1 MIKFFLKK
9 EVYGFIVIV
18 ILGFILTALSKAII
32 DKVLLKHKDT
42 HKIRRAKTYVILFE
56 RLAKIII
63 WVFVLIAL
71 LQLYG
76 FDVKA
81 FVTGLGIVSVIIGLA
96 LQDTLKDILGG
107 ITIISDDFY
116 AIGDYITYDNFT
128 GEVIDLSLRTTKI
141 KNFNNEVKCFTNR
154 NVSSVVNHS
163 KNKYICFLDFAVSY
177 EDDVE
182 KVEKSFLKIVQKIK
196 KMDKVSEED
205 VFYLGINK
213 LDNSCVCYRIQIAS
227 KYVDQF
233 IIRRKINEIVKNEFD
248 SEQIKIPYPQIE
260 VHDARIF

>member
-1 MIKFFLKK
+1 MLKFFLKK
-9 EVYGFIVIV
+9 EVYGFIIIV
-18 ILGFILTALSKAII
+18 ILGFILTFLSKKII
-32 DKVLLKHKDT
+32 DKVLLKQKDT

-56 RLAKIII
+56 KLAKILI
-63 WVFVLIAL
+63 WVIVLISL

-81 FVTGLGIVSVIIGLA
+81 FVTGLGIASVIIGLA

-116 AIGDYITYDNFT
+116 AIGDYITYDGFT

-141 KNFNNEVKCFTNR
+141 KNFSNEVKCLANR
-154 NVSSVVNHS
+154 NMSSVINHT
-163 KNKYICFLDFAVSY
+163 KNKYVCFLDFSVSY
-177 EDDVE
+177 EDDIE

-196 KMDKVSEED
+196 SLDKISAED

-213 LDNSCVCYRIQIAS
+213 LDESCVIYRLQIAS
-227 KYVDQF
+227 KYIDQF
-233 IIRRKINEIVKNEFD
+233 KLRRKINEIVKKEFD
-248 SEQIKIPYPQIE
+248 NEQIKIPYPQIKL
-260 VHDARIF
+260 